1 MWYVIQTLKGREEK
15 DSEEIRRDVVKVE
28 NLFILQIE
36 MEYKIKREWITDRKP
51 FFPGYIFVEM
61 EADEA
66 GAFDKRLRKV
76 KHKLLEVDG
85 RIQPI
90 KPHEEEYLLQLG
102 GKEHIIRHSQGF
114 RVDDLVRITSG
125 SFRGYDGEIRKLD
138 RHNRRASIVIPFMGR
153 DIEVEIGLEIVEN
166 LTQKDFSSEELME
179 LGKSNTARLVTV

>member
-15 DSEEIRRDVVKVE
+15 DAEEIQRDVVYDE

-36 MEYKIKREWITDRKP
+36 MEYKIKREWIIDRKP

-61 EADEA
+61 EPEKAE
-66 GAFDKRLRKV
+66 AFDKRLRKA

-90 KPHEEEYLLQLG
+90 KPHEEEYLLMLG
-102 GKEHIIRHSQGF
+102 GEEHIIRHSQGF
-114 RVDDLVRITSG
+114 RVDDMVRITSG

-153 DIEVEIGLEIVEN
+153 DVEVKIGLEIVEN
-166 LTQKDFSSEELME
+166 LTQDDISAEELLK
-179 LGKSNTARLVTV
+179 LGKSSTARLATV